1 MFILNRLR
9 RLPHVISLNGLVYS
23 CLGVALFEQM
33 SQEAAGGVFVHAS
46 PEGVVFILF
55 AAYATDFVV
64 FSLRMPEY
72 EAADACFRSHCITFR
87 QSDLQ
92 VKLSRKQL
100 HDVPLQRMVRT

>member
-1 MFILNRLR
+1 MFILSRLR
-9 RLPHVISLNGLVYS
+9 HLPHAIFRNELVYS

-46 PEGVVFILF
+46 SACVVFILF
-55 AAYATDFVV
+55 SAYATDLVI

-72 EAADACFRSHCITFR
+72 EAADARFRCHCITIR

-92 VKLSRKQL
+92 VKLSGKQL